1 VLTLLYYLL
10 CYTLGITTTVPTHL
24 DMVDSSTVTMVTA
37 GVKEKGKK
45 RSKSQKR
52 ADLLSVSPDA
62 QDAKAPA
69 HKAAKVSKDT
79 AKGKKQKKSKER
91 ADASDQAPTSKKS
104 KKISFNSAAADSDIV
119 HFFTDFEE
127 VMATRAPYTMYEEM
141 LSRLSEQAVA
151 SSVREYTK
159 QEVADINRT
168 DRLRLCLETN
178 ILIKG
183 KLRDKAL

>member
-1 VLTLLYYLL
+1 
-10 CYTLGITTTVPTHL
+10 
-24 DMVDSSTVTMVTA
+24 MVTA

-62 QDAKAPA
+62 QDAEDPA

-104 KKISFNSAAADSDIV
+104 KTVTDTEFTGQQAPVSKVAPPPSQYLQNPATMPTSRSVTTPVLTMNKMLLGEHSILIDDNSDAA
-119 HFFTDFEE
+119 
-127 VMATRAPYTMYEEM
+127 
-141 LSRLSEQAVA
+141 
-151 SSVREYTK
+151 
-159 QEVADINRT
+159 VADILKATAAAAIVDKFHSADFQKLTIEQMGDAQIEINESVRT
-168 DRLRLCLETN
+168 KMDGFFHR
-178 ILIKG
+178 K
-183 KLRDKAL
+183 

>member
-1 VLTLLYYLL
+1 
-10 CYTLGITTTVPTHL
+10 
-24 DMVDSSTVTMVTA
+24 MVDSSTVTMVTA

-62 QDAKAPA
+62 QDAEDPA

-104 KKISFNSAAADSDIV
+104 KTVTDTEFTGLDSGSCQENFV
-119 HFFTDFEE
+119 QLCSCRQRY
-127 VMATRAPYTMYEEM
+127 RAFLY
-141 LSRLSEQAVA
+141 
-151 SSVREYTK
+151 
-159 QEVADINRT
+159 
-168 DRLRLCLETN
+168 
-178 ILIKG
+178 
-183 KLRDKAL
+183 